1 MQIKLFYHSLY
12 SDWNHGN
19 AHFLRGIVSEM
30 IAEGHDVEVYET
42 VDNWSLQNLET
53 DGKDYL
59 TDFHSYYPTLRTSFY
74 DPKSIDLERELTKAD
89 LVIVHEWNDPEL
101 IARIGNVRKNND
113 HFQLLFHDTHH
124 RSVSRKEDMQ
134 KYDLRNFDGVLA
146 FGNVISDIYRNENWT
161 KNVWTWHEAAD
172 TNIFQPR
179 DKKLKG
185 DLVWIGNWGDNERTE
200 ELEEFLF
207 RPVRELK
214 LKATVYGVRYP
225 RKAIDKLNEAG
236 IEYGGY
242 LPNYLVPQVFSEYKV
257 TVHIPRKPY
266 VEKLHG
272 IPTIRPFEALAC
284 GIPMVSSPWNDT
296 ENLFRVGQDFRM
308 AGTGEEMKEEIEHI
322 LKDESHAGRLAENGL
337 ETIRNKHTCKIRFNE
352 LKQICN
358 GASPRPIQ
366 TTIITDINSK

>member
-74 DPKSIDLERELTKAD
+74 EPKSIDLERELTNAD

-225 RKAIDKLNEAG
+225 QKAVEKLNEAG

-308 AGTGEEMKEEIEHI
+308 AGSGEEMKEEIEHI
-322 LKDESHAGRLAENGL
+322 LNDESHANRLAENGL
-337 ETIRNKHTCKIRFNE
+337 ETIRKKHTCKIRLNE

-358 GASPRPIQ
+358 GRFA
-366 TTIITDINSK
+366 TTDSNYNHYRYQF